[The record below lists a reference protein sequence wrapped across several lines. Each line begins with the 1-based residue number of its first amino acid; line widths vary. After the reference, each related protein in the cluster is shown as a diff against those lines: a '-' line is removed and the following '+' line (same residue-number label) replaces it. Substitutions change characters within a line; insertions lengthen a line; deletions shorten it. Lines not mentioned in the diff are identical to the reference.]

1 MLAELRE
8 KDATGEIAAIYDDEI
23 RRLWAVSYVS
33 SLPRNAGDR

>member
-8 KDATGEIAAIYDDEI
+8 KDATAEIAAIYDEI

>member
-8 KDATGEIAAIYDDEI
+8 KDATGEIAAIHDEI
-23 RRLWAVSYVS
+23 RGLWAVSHVS